1 MYDLAPLSVGACL
14 NVNEKKIKTIK
25 KPRES
30 GAFPLTGPGPPLAQG
45 CQALLRQPKETFGW
59 HGFCFCIM
67 IAPHKMIESFE
78 KVLL

>member
-30 GAFPLTGPGPPLAQG
+30 GAFPLTADEGQG
-45 CQALLRQPKETFGW
+45 RPWLRAVKYYYANQKKLLVGMVFI
-59 HGFCFCIM
+59 F
-67 IAPHKMIESFE
+67 A
-78 KVLL
+78 